1 MSAINFVRLIAC
13 ACVLVAAACS
23 SAAESPPG
31 RPASTV
37 VGQPNRTV
45 APNVP
50 GAPQKTD
57 AGNVPTAPI
66 TIPPIFDKQ
75 GRPIDEVR
83 SEVASEIEAA
93 CGGDLCVNLTV
104 AAGSNDSLTQCEYE
118 TSDPASHPDE
128 AFVLE
133 RGSTLTLLTGSQ
145 PCETTTTETTEE
157 TTEPETTE
165 ETTTEQPTTNVEPTG

>member
-1 MSAINFVRLIAC
+1 MYAVNFIG
-13 ACVLVAAACS
+13 VAAACVLAT
-23 SAAESPPG
+23 AACTSVAEPPG
-31 RPASTV
+31 RPATTN
-37 VGQPNRTV
+37 VGQPPRTA

-83 SEVASEIEAA
+83 DEVAAEIRTA
-93 CGGDLCVNLTV
+93 CGGGELCVNLAV
-104 AAGSNDSLTQCEYE
+104 AVGSNDSFTQCEYE
-118 TSDPASHPDE
+118 TSEPASHPDE

-133 RGSTLTLLTGSQ
+133 RGSTLTLVTGSE
-145 PCETTTTETTEE
+145 PCETTTTETTE
-157 TTEPETTE
+157 PETTG
-165 ETTTEQPTTNVEPTG
+165 ETTTETTTNVEPTG